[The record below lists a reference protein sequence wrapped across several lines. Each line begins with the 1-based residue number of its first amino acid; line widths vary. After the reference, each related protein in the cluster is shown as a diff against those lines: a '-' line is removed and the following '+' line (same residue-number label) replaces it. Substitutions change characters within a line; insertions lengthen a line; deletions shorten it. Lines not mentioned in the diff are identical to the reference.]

1 MGKRSTR
8 SSPSPPML
16 RPRSCGR
23 TPASSSRSRTAL
35 NPLEITLGIM
45 TAVGGFVDISEL
57 VFAAKAGS
65 IFGYALI
72 WVFALATIGIMVF
85 GEMSGRVAA
94 VAHQPVFNLM
104 RHRLGLKLGLVTLF
118 ASVISTL
125 ITTAAEIGGVG
136 LILRYLTGMPYLLMA
151 VLGVVVLGASMWV
164 LPFKWIE
171 RMYGLLGLLMI
182 VFAVALVAIHPP
194 WPKLAGGFVPQ
205 VPKGLSTKE
214 LLIFCY
220 FMVAIVSAVMFPYET
235 YFYSSGGIEEEWGPK
250 DLPNNRLTTTVGFG
264 LGSLLA
270 VSILAGS
277 AQLFGPANVG
287 PEIPGSSALEA
298 AIPFGQTGLLLA
310 LLGMLMAIS
319 GAAVETC
326 MANAYSVAQFFGWE
340 WGRHKKPWDAPRF
353 TIAWIAFLVISL
365 AIVLTDVDVMSLVE
379 YAVLFSI
386 IVLPLTYLPLLLL
399 ADDKGYMGQY
409 VNGPLAKTLGW
420 LFFVVITVAALAALP
435 LYVLTSGGQ
444 G

>member
-1 MGKRSTR
+1 
-8 SSPSPPML
+8 
-16 RPRSCGR
+16 
-23 TPASSSRSRTAL
+23 
-35 NPLEITLGIM
+35 M

-94 VAHQPVFNLM
+94 VAQQPVFNLM

-118 ASVISTL
+118 ASMISTL
-125 ITTAAEIGGVG
+125 ITTAAELGGVG
-136 LILRYLTGMPYLLMA
+136 LVLHYLTGAPYLPMA
-151 VLGVVVLGASMWV
+151 VVATLVLGASMWI
-164 LPFKWIE
+164 LPFEWIE
-171 RMYGLLGLLMI
+171 RTYGLLGLLML

-194 WPKLAGGFVPQ
+194 WAKVAGGFVPQ
-205 VPKGLSTKE
+205 VPSGLSTTE
-214 LLIFCY
+214 LLTFAY
-220 FMVAIVSAVMFPYET
+220 FGVAIISAVMFPYEA

-250 DLPNNRLTTTVGFG
+250 DLPNNRMTATVGFA

-270 VSILAGS
+270 ISILASS

-287 PEIPGSSALEA
+287 PETPGTSALEA
-298 AIPFGQTGLLLA
+298 AIPFGKAGLLIA
-310 LLGMLMAIS
+310 LLGMLIAIA

-340 WGRHKKPWDAPRF
+340 WGRHKKPWEAPRF
-353 TIAWIAFLVISL
+353 TIAWIGFLLLSL
-365 AIVLTDVDVMSLVE
+365 LIVLTDVDVMTLVE
-379 YAVLFSI
+379 YAIVFSI
-386 IVLPLTYLPLLLL
+386 VVLPLTYLPLMLI
-399 ADDKGYMGQY
+399 ARDKKYMRQY
-409 VNGPLAKTLGW
+409 VNGPLANGLGW
-420 LFFVVITVAALAALP
+420 LFFAVVTAAAIAAIP
-435 LYVLTSGGQ
+435 LYLLTSGGQ

>member
-1 MGKRSTR
+1 
-8 SSPSPPML
+8 
-16 RPRSCGR
+16 
-23 TPASSSRSRTAL
+23 L

-118 ASVISTL
+118 ASLVSTL
-125 ITTAAEIGGVG
+125 ITTAAEVGGVG
-136 LILRYLTGMPYLLMA
+136 LILHYLTGAPYLLMA
-151 VLGVVVLGASMWV
+151 VVGVIFLGVSMWT

-171 RMYGLLGLLMI
+171 RSYGLLGLLMI
-182 VFAVALVAIHPP
+182 VFLVALIAIHPP
-194 WPKLAGGFVPQ
+194 WGKVAGGFVPQ
-205 VPKGLSTKE
+205 VPKGLSTTE
-214 LLIFCY
+214 LLNYGY
-220 FMVAIVSAVMFPYET
+220 FAVAIISAVMFPYET

-250 DLPNNRLTTTVGFG
+250 DLPNNRLTCTVGFG
-264 LGSLLA
+264 LGSTLA
-270 VSILAGS
+270 VAILASS
-277 AQLFGPANVG
+277 AQLFGPVNVG
-287 PEIPGSSALEA
+287 PETPGTSALEA
-298 AIPFGQTGLLLA
+298 AIPFGRTGLVIA
-310 LLGMLMAIS
+310 LLGMLIAIA

-340 WGRHKKPWDAPRF
+340 WGRHKKPWEAPRF
-353 TIAWIAFLVISL
+353 TLAWIVFFLVAL
-365 AIVLTDVDVMSLVE
+365 AIVLTDVDVMTLVE

-386 IVLPLTYLPLLLL
+386 VVLPLTYLPLMLL
-399 ADDKGYMGQY
+399 ADDKKYMGQY
-409 VNGPLAKTLGW
+409 VNGRLAKVLGW
-420 LFFVVITVAALAALP
+420 LFFAIVVAAALAAIP
-435 LYVLTSGGQ
+435 LYLLTSGGQ